1 MCYVE
6 ILSRKKVYLL
16 KLNPLLTVIYN
27 GFYHSQEYMMLLY
40 SGKHLKLKINLEN
53 FFNKLRKGV
62 YRNGTFS
69 FLPETHSIIFVILKV
84 RVNVVS

>member
-1 MCYVE
+1 M
-6 ILSRKKVYLL
+6 SRKKSLSV
-16 KLNPLLTVIYN
+16 KTKSITDRVIYD

-40 SGKHLKLKINLEN
+40 SGKHLKLKRNLEN

-69 FLPETHSIIFVILKV
+69 FLPETYNIIFVILKV
-84 RVNVVS
+84 RVSVVS

>member
-1 MCYVE
+1 
-6 ILSRKKVYLL
+6 
-16 KLNPLLTVIYN
+16 
-27 GFYHSQEYMMLLY
+27 MMLLY
-40 SGKHLKLKINLEN
+40 SGKHLKLKRNLEN

-84 RVNVVS
+84 RVSVVS